1 VIGSVSPSRDGAE
14 RRYHVIYRYSIK
26 ETSNEDTLV
35 QNTIIDHIYSQKIP
49 LSLNVNVN
57 SSQLL
62 VQMFPGY
69 GGNTI

>member
-1 VIGSVSPSRDGAE
+1 
-14 RRYHVIYRYSIK
+14 VIYRYSIK

-35 QNTIIDHIYSQKIP
+35 QNTMIDHIYSQKMP